1 LLSGLILAITLPVQ
15 RKIITMK
22 DITKKT
28 DHLQYLITKFYYKN
42 NQLCFQILVQDESK
56 NKTAQM
62 EYSDY
67 TEYKKA
73 YNQLMD
79 LKSQEKSIKTPL
91 IQQDSSYM
99 SLS

>member
-1 LLSGLILAITLPVQ
+1 
-15 RKIITMK
+15 MK
-22 DITKKT
+22 NISNNT
-28 DHLQYLITKFYYKN
+28 DHLQYLVTKFYYKN
-42 NQLCFQILVQDESK
+42 NQLCFKILVQDESK
-56 NKTAQM
+56 NKTTQM

-79 LKSQEKSIKTPL
+79 LKSKKKSINTPV
-91 IQQDSSYM
+91 IQQESSYM

>member
-1 LLSGLILAITLPVQ
+1 
-15 RKIITMK
+15 MK
-22 DITKKT
+22 NIPNNT
-28 DHLQYLITKFYYKN
+28 DHLQYLVTKFYYKN

-79 LKSQEKSIKTPL
+79 LKSKKKSIDTPQ
-91 IQQDSSYM
+91 IQQKSSYM